1 LYETIQ
7 EQGLLTT
14 ARLWIVGLATSPEKW
29 VSWQGGVITFL
40 FLATIAGLIRIQ
52 AFQRIRNRIQAL
64 WELRSPR
71 HKSLKSVIR
80 FYEGFCTLCE
90 RHGLKLSP
98 SNSALENAQIATLQF
113 QSKISSPEIRS
124 LPVRIAEAFN
134 QVRFGN
140 QPLSDEQAATISR
153 ELQQFAEL
161 LK

>member
-1 LYETIQ
+1 
-7 EQGLLTT
+7 
-14 ARLWIVGLATSPEKW
+14 
-29 VSWQGGVITFL
+29 
-40 FLATIAGLIRIQ
+40 
-52 AFQRIRNRIQAL
+52 
-64 WELRSPR
+64 
-71 HKSLKSVIR
+71 VIR

-98 SNSALENAQIATLQF
+98 SNSALENAQIATREF
-113 QSKISSPEIRS
+113 QSKISSAEILS

-153 ELQQFAEL
+153 DLQRFAEL